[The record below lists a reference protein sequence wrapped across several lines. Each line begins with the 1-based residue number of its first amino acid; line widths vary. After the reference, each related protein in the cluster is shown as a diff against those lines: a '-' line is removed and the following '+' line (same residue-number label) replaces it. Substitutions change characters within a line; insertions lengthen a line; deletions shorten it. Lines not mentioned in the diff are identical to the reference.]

1 MKKILA
7 RIYTLV
13 NNGRVSQSSLFVIA
27 LMITHFLNLA
37 FNVYLGRGLSI
48 EQYGLVIFV
57 TSILYFTNIVFTA
70 LIATVSHTTAYL
82 SSSTEGRATINF
94 YTSARKYG
102 FAISLILSLIWLLF
116 LPYLG
121 DFFNFGIF

>member
-13 NNGRVSQSSLFVIA
+13 KNGRVSQSSLFVIA

-37 FNVYLGRGLSI
+37 FNVYLGRGLSV
-48 EQYGLVIFV
+48 EQYGLVIFI

-82 SSSTEGRATINF
+82 SSSTKGRATINF
-94 YTSARKYG
+94 YT
-102 FAISLILSLIWLLF
+102 
-116 LPYLG
+116 
-121 DFFNFGIF
+121 